1 MDGRY
6 LMLFHKMIEKYKSFS
21 IITKFLI
28 PQIITLIFGIVYIL
42 FTYQNISSISH
53 SYTTIKQDIIPSIE
67 KSTQNIMLLKQIAND
82 FTFATLSLEEEF
94 LESPKEYN
102 NQILTNL
109 DTISKLTHLDTS
121 KYINDYNYYFTYT
134 YNLIQH
140 LIKEGEE
147 GEDENQ
153 NDMDKILE
161 LYQKTTKSFKE
172 LNAKVKDIVSQKTNS
187 VYDKIE
193 SFHTNILFFGIGLYV
208 LLSIFTLL
216 VYKGLQKSFTNLIS
230 EISSIRQS
238 GIIKEKLA
246 QFSKNEFGIIA
257 NELNAIFE
265 DFNQAYQ
272 NVVDIANKDKLTQLY
287 NRVYMDKKIDELVEL
302 DEPFAIVI
310 ADIDH
315 FKKIN
320 DTYGHIVGDK
330 VLEAFAYTLQEHL
343 EDKAIVSRWG
353 GEEFLIVIPKCDDID
368 KVYGIIEELREK
380 IERYD
385 FPDVHNV
392 TASFGCTIHHPKE
405 SFKETM
411 HQADKA
417 LYKAKELGR
426 NCVVKF

>member
-1 MDGRY
+1 
-6 LMLFHKMIEKYKSFS
+6 MLFHKIIEKYKSYS

-28 PQIITLIFGIVYIL
+28 PQIITLIFGIFYIL
-42 FTYQNISSISH
+42 FTYKNISSISH

-67 KSTQNIMLLKQIAND
+67 KSTTNIMLLKQIAND
-82 FTFATLSLEEEF
+82 FTFATLSLEDEF
-94 LESPKEYN
+94 LNGPKNYN
-102 NQILTNL
+102 KQILTNL
-109 DTISKLTHLDTS
+109 NTISKLTHIDTK
-121 KYINDYNYYFTYT
+121 KYVSIYKNYFDYT
-134 YNLIQH
+134 YDLIDNLI
-140 LIKEGEE
+140 KKGDEE
-147 GEDENQ
+147 GENENSKE
-153 NDMDKILE
+153 MDKILV
-161 LYQKTTKSFKE
+161 LYNVTTKSFVE
-172 LNAKVKDIVSQKTNS
+172 LNQKVKDIISQKTNS
-187 VYDKIE
+187 VYEKIE

-216 VYKGLQKSFTNLIS
+216 IYKGLQKSFTNLIA

-238 GIIKEKLA
+238 GLIKEKLA

-257 NELNAIFE
+257 NELNALFE
-265 DFNQAYQ
+265 DFSQAYQ

-330 VLEAFAYTLQEHL
+330 VLESFASILQKHL
-343 EDKAIVSRWG
+343 KDKAIVSRWG
-353 GEEFLIVIPKCDDID
+353 GEEFLIVIPKCNDID
-368 KVYGIIEELREK
+368 EVYKLIEELREK

-385 FPDVHNV
+385 FPEVHNV
-392 TASFGCTIHHPKE
+392 TASFGCTIHYPSN
-405 SFKETM
+405 SFKDTM

>member
-1 MDGRY
+1 
-6 LMLFHKMIEKYKSFS
+6 MLFHKIIEKYKSYS

-28 PQIITLIFGIVYIL
+28 PQIITLIFGIFYIL
-42 FTYQNISSISH
+42 FTYKNISSISH

-67 KSTQNIMLLKQIAND
+67 KSTTNIMLLKQIAND
-82 FTFATLSLEEEF
+82 FTFATLSLEDEF
-94 LESPKEYN
+94 LNGPKNYN
-102 NQILTNL
+102 KQILTNL
-109 DTISKLTHLDTS
+109 NTISKLTHIDTK
-121 KYINDYNYYFTYT
+121 KYVSIYKNYFDYT
-134 YNLIQH
+134 YDLIDNLI
-140 LIKEGEE
+140 KKGDEE
-147 GEDENQ
+147 GENENSKE
-153 NDMDKILE
+153 MDKILV
-161 LYQKTTKSFKE
+161 LYNVTTKSFVE
-172 LNAKVKDIVSQKTNS
+172 LNQKVKDIISQKTNS
-187 VYDKIE
+187 VYEKIE

-216 VYKGLQKSFTNLIS
+216 IYKGLQKSFTNLIA

-238 GIIKEKLA
+238 GLIKEKLA

-257 NELNAIFE
+257 NELNALFE
-265 DFNQAYQ
+265 DFSQAYQ

-330 VLEAFAYTLQEHL
+330 VLESFASILQKHL
-343 EDKAIVSRWG
+343 KDKAIVSRWG
-353 GEEFLIVIPKCDDID
+353 GEEFLIVIPKCNDID
-368 KVYGIIEELREK
+368 KVYKLIEELREK

-385 FPDVHNV
+385 FPEVHNV
-392 TASFGCTIHHPKE
+392 TASFGCTIHYPSN
-405 SFKETM
+405 SFKDTM